1 MSGRKNTVFF
11 ILGGVMLSVILL
23 AGLLFCVFSRPVAE
37 IDRSVLE
44 YIEQNV
50 DVVPLKE
57 GEVAACAVKVIDSGS
72 GHLCLYVF
80 KANFSVRGENLHSIG
95 ATIFPLNLKVLRIG
109 NRAVIGGYAIPDDG
123 ESHGASMKKIF
134 SPAVLEKLRLVTSED
149 ISKLQAE
156 AEKRAEQKLNRLAD
170 T

>member
-1 MSGRKNTVFF
+1 M
-11 ILGGVMLSVILL
+11 
-23 AGLLFCVFSRPVAE
+23 
-37 IDRSVLE
+37 
-44 YIEQNV
+44 
-50 DVVPLKE
+50 
-57 GEVAACAVKVIDSGS
+57 
-72 GHLCLYVF
+72 
-80 KANFSVRGENLHSIG
+80 
-95 ATIFPLNLKVLRIG
+95 NLKVLRIG

-149 ISKLQAE
+149 FSKPQAE